1 MKAQMRIR
9 RDRRGFTLIELVVVL
24 LVLAGLAGIIV
35 PVFQNMLVRTHGA
48 AGASNIAE
56 TAKALQMHVAEYGVY
71 PDLFDSLT
79 DGTAVIQNG
88 FGEVE
93 DQDAD
98 PPVDATPRIQAS
110 AATDY
115 VEQFEKA
122 GITAVVNHPASGG
135 ATFFSGPGVP
145 LTTAQIAVLTTVGI
159 AELGLPPT
167 TSSDDPSARDTIA
180 YVAMGVGGSNTA
192 IGRTMVDAG
201 VHFPEEGN
209 ESPESTYSRFI
220 AVFAIPADGAAR
232 LATVAAAHEEGFS
245 NISSHLGEYFESRN

>member
-71 PDLFDSLT
+71 PNLFDSLS
-79 DGTAVIQNG
+79 DGTTEIQSG
-88 FGEVE
+88 FGARIDLQLVDDYL
-93 DQDAD
+93 DQLND
-98 PPVDATPRIQAS
+98 
-110 AATDY
+110 
-115 VEQFEKA
+115 A
-122 GITAVVNHPASGG
+122 GITFVVNHPTTGG
-135 ATFFSGPGVP
+135 ATFFSDDTGIELEDGVDV
-145 LTTAQIAVLTTVGI
+145 AVLTPDGI
-159 AELGLPPT
+159 TDLGLPAPVAT
-167 TSSDDPSARDTIA
+167 NPAGRDTIA

-201 VHFPEEGN
+201 VHFPEDGT

>member
-1 MKAQMRIR
+1 MNAQMRIR

-88 FGEVE
+88 FGELG
-93 DQDAD
+93 DPIAD
-98 PPVDATPRIQAS
+98 PPVLASPRIQAS

-115 VEQFEKA
+115 EEQFEKA

-135 ATFFSGPGVP
+135 ATFFSGTGVP
-145 LTTAQIAVLTTVGI
+145 LTTAQIAVLTPVGI

-167 TSSDDPSARDTIA
+167 TDVDASARDTIA

-232 LATVAAAHEEGFS
+232 LATVTAAHEEGFS